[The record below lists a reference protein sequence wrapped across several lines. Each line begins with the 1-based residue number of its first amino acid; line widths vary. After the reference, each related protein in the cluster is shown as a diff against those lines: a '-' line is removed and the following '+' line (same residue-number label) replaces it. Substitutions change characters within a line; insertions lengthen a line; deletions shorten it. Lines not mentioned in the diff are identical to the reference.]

1 MNTSQVLVWIVI
13 GLVVVAIAVAIVL
26 AVRRH
31 KWIQSLTDRGWRF
44 VDSPRLDSVIT
55 LVRPPFGQGF
65 TREVDDQVV
74 GEAGP
79 ARTPFQVLE
88 YHAGS
93 FSDRVAVLRLTRPLP
108 GLYVAGQ
115 TSPRRDV
122 IAAAPH
128 PHPRWSVLTEDHAF
142 ADAALSVMAGPLEEL
157 ARVLPVDL
165 SVDGHDLVAL
175 GAPKEAEELAAVLEA
190 LAAVAASLGTPAL
203 EGFRTPEP
211 EARFRFHGHPDW
223 VYHGDRDDMLRLVRH
238 TTNGF
243 GHRAEHVLTG
253 GRDGLAFIALRH
265 HWKTQRTVTS
275 TDSEGRTTTRTVTDH
290 HSEDLC
296 EVALPAVCPLL
307 SVGGGG
313 WFRPGEKIHFESE
326 AFNDSLE
333 VRSTAPR
340 FAHDVIHPR
349 QIEYLMA
356 RRPPA
361 FTIEGQ
367 VLRISSDHDT
377 VWLGR
382 ALESV
387 TGFLARVPG
396 WVWKDLGL
404 PVEPAFTR
412 PELG

>member
-1 MNTSQVLVWIVI
+1 MNTSEVVVW
-13 GLVVVAIAVAIVL
+13 LVVALVAVTITVLIVL
-26 AVRRH
+26 AVRRR
-31 KWIQSLTDRGWRF
+31 KWIQSLQDRGWRF
-44 VDSPRLDSVIT
+44 VDSPSLDSVLT
-55 LVRPPFGQGF
+55 LVGPPFGQGF
-65 TREVDDQVV
+65 SRKVDDQVV
-74 GEAGP
+74 GEAGA
-79 ARTPFQVLE
+79 ARVPFQVLE
-88 YHAGS
+88 YDSSYYSG
-93 FSDRVAVLRLTRPLP
+93 RLAVLRLSRPLP

-122 IAAAPH
+122 VAAPH
-128 PHPRWSVLTEDHAF
+128 PHPRWSVLSEDAGF
-142 ADAALSVMAGPLEEL
+142 ADAALPALTGPLEEL
-157 ARVLPVDL
+157 ARLLPVDV

-175 GAPKEAEELAAVLEA
+175 GVPKEAEQLALVLDA
-190 LAAVAASLGTPAL
+190 LAAVASAL
-203 EGFRTPEP
+203 DAPDLERFRRPEP

-223 VYHGDRDDMLRLVRH
+223 VYHGDHDDMLAMVRH
-238 TTNGF
+238 TRNGF
-243 GHRAEHVLTG
+243 GHRAADVLTG
-253 GRDGLAFIALRH
+253 DRDGLPFIAMRH

-296 EVALPAVCPLL
+296 ELTLPASCPLL

-313 WFRPGEKIHFESE
+313 WFRPGEKVSFESE

-361 FTIEGQ
+361 FTIEDR

-382 ALESV
+382 ALDSV
-387 TGFLARVPG
+387 AGFLARVPG

-404 PVEPAFTR
+404 AVEPPFTR

>member
-1 MNTSQVLVWIVI
+1 MNDSQVLVWVVV
-13 GLVVVAIAVAIVL
+13 GVVAIAIAVAVVL

-31 KWIQSLTDRGWRF
+31 RWIQSLQDRGWRF
-44 VDSPRLDSVIT
+44 VDSPTLDSVLT
-55 LVRPPFGQGF
+55 LARPPFGQGF
-65 TREVDDQVV
+65 TRGVDDQVV
-74 GEAGP
+74 GEVGP

-88 YHAGS
+88 YSADS
-93 FSDRVAVLRLTRPLP
+93 FSDRVAVLRLARPLP
-108 GLYVAGQ
+108 GLYLAGQ
-115 TSPRRDV
+115 TSPRRAV
-122 IAAAPH
+122 LAAPH

-142 ADAALSVMAGPLEEL
+142 ADAALPAMAGPLEQL

-175 GAPKEAEELAAVLEA
+175 GVPREAEELAAVLEA

-211 EARFRFHGHPDW
+211 EPRFTFHGHPDW
-223 VYHGDRDDMLRLVRH
+223 VYHGDRDDVLRLVRH
-238 TTNGF
+238 TTGGF

-253 GRDGLAFIALRH
+253 GRDGLPFTALRH
-265 HWKTQRTVTS
+265 HWKTRRTVTS
-275 TDSEGRTTTRTVTDH
+275 TDSRGRTTTRTVVDS

-296 EVALPAVCPLL
+296 EVTLPVACPLL
-307 SVGGGG
+307 VVGGGG
-313 WFRPGEKIHFESE
+313 WFRPGERVLFESE

-333 VRSTAPR
+333 VRSTVPR

-356 RRPPA
+356 SRPPT
-361 FTIEGQ
+361 FTIEDR
-367 VLRISSDHDT
+367 VLRIDSQHDT
-377 VWLGR
+377 LWLGH
-382 ALESV
+382 ALDSV